1 VKGTLAHLAGK
12 KSVAGEHLRNLAAR
26 ERRSDV
32 AAELLRRA
40 ELVEAGELSGE
51 EDEPDA
57 ET

>member
-1 VKGTLAHLAGK
+1 MPISPDRRAWLA
-12 KSVAGEHLRNLAAR
+12 ERLRKLAAR

-40 ELVEAGELSGE
+40 ELIEAGELSGE

>member
-1 VKGTLAHLAGK
+1 M
-12 KSVAGEHLRNLAAR
+12 EHLRNLAAR

>member
-1 VKGTLAHLAGK
+1 LPISPEKRAWLV
-12 KSVAGEHLRNLAAR
+12 EHLRNLAAR